1 MNALADKIYKAILA
15 VCAATALILAAVMI
29 IYPAEESEVTIDNTA
44 YEKAEEKTSISQE
57 RAKQILS
64 LEIPEPWLTNKN
76 IEDAEMKSI
85 TYSENEL
92 KSLIESEAGDQLKI
106 EEVTIQE
113 NGIVKLSGSISR
125 DTALQLLGDGLKNNA
140 AVNFAMRMAPS
151 DIDISGEL
159 AIHSEND
166 KLNIG
171 LAGIKVMGIDIPLS
185 MIPTGM
191 SIDESVTRQMLA
203 QLGLPENSYRLDSV
217 QTENG
222 SVVINYTESR

>member
-29 IYPAEESEVTIDNTA
+29 IYPADESEATIDNTA

-76 IEDAEMKSI
+76 VEDAEMKSI

-106 EEVTIQE
+106 KEVTIQE
-113 NGIVKLSGSISR
+113 NGSVKLSGSISR

-171 LAGIKVMGIDIPLS
+171 LAGIKVMGMDIPLS

-191 SIDESVTRQMLA
+191 SIDEGVTRQMLA